1 MLVESCSVID
11 FVECEAFQL
20 FSWEFLKI
28 KAMKK
33 LLFIA
38 LFLVGGLAVRTQ
50 AQHLYEHTYPVITA
64 EDPEIRALMDAVSID
79 SITATINH
87 LSNYHT
93 RRYDS
98 RFIYEVQ
105 DWLYERYNTLPV
117 DTVIKHDFK
126 LHGLSITET
135 GDNILAIQWGTK
147 TPEEFVICGAHYDS
161 YAWDGYDPDTIR
173 SPGADDNATGVAGIW
188 ETARILSHYTFDRSI
203 IYANWCA
210 EECGLVGSAAY
221 ASECAEQGM
230 DIVGYFNLDMTG
242 YLAEGSEIHVHLLY
256 TTRDSLIAN
265 YVYNFSHVYFPE
277 MPISQNWLVNA
288 DSDYS
293 SFNRNGYAAVQPFE
307 DVHASSP
314 FIHTRNDIL
323 GLSVNNLEQ
332 SKRFTELNLGTVA
345 TLAGLNG
352 SSVPEN
358 DVPIVTLYPN
368 PAKESVNIYAED
380 GLQQVVVYNLMG
392 QQIETLVLN
401 RDKAVTLNT
410 ISYAPGYYITNMVT
424 PKGVTT
430 KQFIVLP

>member
-1 MLVESCSVID
+1 ML
-11 FVECEAFQL
+11 
-20 FSWEFLKI
+20 
-28 KAMKK
+28 
-33 LLFIA
+33 
-38 LFLVGGLAVRTQ
+38 LVGGLAVRTQ
-50 AQHLYEHTYPVITA
+50 AQHLYEHTYPVIVN
-64 EDPEIRALMDAVSID
+64 EDPEIRALMDAVNID

-105 DWLYERYNTLPV
+105 DWLYDRYNTLPV

-135 GDNILAIQWGTK
+135 GDNILGIQWGTK

-242 YLAEGSEIHVHLLY
+242 YLEEGSEIHVHLLY

-288 DSDYS
+288 DSDFS

-314 FIHTRNDIL
+314 FIHSRNDIL

-332 SKRFTELNLGTVA
+332 SKRFTELNLGLVA
-345 TLAGLNG
+345 TLAGLSHEGVAETNKIK
-352 SSVPEN
+352 VA
-358 DVPIVTLYPN
+358 LYPN
-368 PAKESVNIYAED
+368 PAQDAVTILAED
-380 GLQQVVVYNLMG
+380 GLQSITICNVLG
-392 QQIETLVLN
+392 QQIERIALPSTNQYSLDLSSYDSGIYLVSL
-401 RDKAVTLNT
+401 VTE
-410 ISYAPGYYITNMVT
+410 S
-424 PKGVTT
+424 GVATRRLVV
-430 KQFIVLP
+430 Q